1 MRVRST
7 FVGAARANIQ
17 STRSAP
23 QEQGAAVRKRDS
35 SKIMQLRLNLQ
46 WKVLLLV
53 AGTIA
58 AILLGSTYLHGLIT
72 KSLSEEYRYNNAI
85 RQVVTVAR
93 RAQTHDY
100 FSSPADLL
108 QEIEFLVNARPEF
121 RQLDVYQ
128 NAPDGEKL
136 VATTAPGA
144 PRLPYLNEQSE
155 DNELGEMERP
165 FPDVTTIEVERD
177 GQRHWVMTV
186 AINQSGGRGYVT
198 ALVQKNSPTG
208 FVTRLQFQQNL
219 VLAGASIVSVALLY
233 LLFVIFFRRPAQDI
247 ASAMTQARNGDL
259 SARATVRRDDE
270 LGAIATGFNRM
281 IDDIR
286 SRNEE
291 RERLLSQ
298 VNSFNDELQVE
309 VERATTE
316 LRASNEELF
325 EAQQRLAR
333 SERLAAVG
341 QIAASLAHEIG
352 TPLNAISG
360 HLALLARKHPHDQ
373 DTRRRVEIINSQIDS
388 VVKSVR
394 SLLAR
399 TQRPRPELQP
409 LDLNALI
416 RELLWLVQPTLDAHN
431 ISVRVDLDRVLPL
444 VPGDRDS
451 LLQLFLNLTNNSI
464 DAMPKGG
471 RIEITTRLDRVTHS
485 AELLFSDS
493 GVGIQPAAMEHLFE
507 PMWTTKAAGSGFGL
521 TIANEIAIEH
531 GGKIEI
537 VGEQREGAAFRLT
550 LPIHF
555 EMASVLEAVTDAA

>member
-1 MRVRST
+1 M
-7 FVGAARANIQ
+7 
-17 STRSAP
+17 P
-23 QEQGAAVRKRDS
+23 
-35 SKIMQLRLNLQ
+35 LRLNLQ

-53 AGTIA
+53 AATITLIVLA
-58 AILLGSTYLHGLIT
+58 STYLHGLIT
-72 KSLSEEYRYNNAI
+72 KSLSEETRYNNAI
-85 RQVVTVAR
+85 RQVTTVAKR
-93 RAQTHDY
+93 TQTYNY
-100 FSSPADLL
+100 FRSPADLL
-108 QEIEFLVNARPEF
+108 QEIEFLANARPEF
-121 RQLDVYQ
+121 VQLDVYQ
-128 NAPDGEKL
+128 NVPDGEKL
-136 VATTAPGA
+136 VATTAPAA
-144 PRLPYLNEQSE
+144 PRLPYLNEQSK

-165 FPDVTTIEVERD
+165 FPDVTTMEVERD
-177 GQRHWVMTV
+177 GQRRWLITV
-186 AINQSGGRGYVT
+186 AMDQSGGEGYVT
-198 ALVQKNSPTG
+198 ALVQKNSPTN
-208 FVTRLQFQQNL
+208 FVSRLQFQQNI
-219 VLAGASIVSVALLY
+219 VLAGGSVVSIALLY

-247 ASAMTQARNGDL
+247 ASAMAQARTGDL
-259 SARATVRRDDE
+259 SARVAVRRDDE
-270 LGAIATGFNRM
+270 LGTIAKGFNRM
-281 IDDIR
+281 IDEIR

-298 VNSFNDELQVE
+298 VSGFNDELQLE

-316 LRASNEELF
+316 LRASNEALV

-388 VVKSVR
+388 VVKSIR

-416 RELLWLVQPTLDAHN
+416 RELLWLVQPTLDAHD
-431 ISVRVDLDRVLPL
+431 ILVTVDLDSDLPL
-444 VPGDRDS
+444 IPGDRDR

-471 RIEITTRLDRVTHS
+471 ELEITTRLDRISRS
-485 AELLFSDS
+485 AEVLFCDS
-493 GVGIQPAAMEHLFE
+493 GIGIEPSVIEHLFE
-507 PMWTTKAAGSGFGL
+507 LMWTTKEAGSGFGL
-521 TIANEIAIEH
+521 AIAHEIAIEH

-537 VGEQREGAAFRLT
+537 VPEQHEGAAFRLS
-550 LPIHF
+550 LPL
-555 EMASVLEAVTDAA
+555 SVAAAPALEVVTDAA